1 MEAKTKIHDSFLAF
15 QMTFL
20 NPFLERGCSISSK
33 GKKRGRGEGKG
44 EDGGRNGFIA
54 TKSGNYCRGTNF
66 WHRALA
72 TARFSDTVKLFRSFH
87 DSFHLSSRDHDKEGW
102 RNGRSS
108 RCDDRHILSPMGTLR
123 VLSPPFRP
131 SMIFPIRDTVPS
143 SFSDDFSK
151 SLRCLLID
159 KMMS

>member
-87 DSFHLSSRDHDKEGW
+87 DSFHLSSRDHDKEG
-102 RNGRSS
+102 
-108 RCDDRHILSPMGTLR
+108 
-123 VLSPPFRP
+123 
-131 SMIFPIRDTVPS
+131 
-143 SFSDDFSK
+143 
-151 SLRCLLID
+151 
-159 KMMS
+159 